1 MKLIALSKE
10 TIEKNGRFRP
20 FHNEVERKV
29 NSEAVSERTNF
40 WEVFRMR
47 QVTFLQRVVLI
58 TILAGLVVPSLAQQ
72 AQDPAVGDWLLKSDV
87 EGRPMNSL
95 LLITKD
101 SAGVYTGL
109 WSGFFGINKVDNL
122 KIEGGKISF
131 SQTNRFREQEMTSS
145 FTGTFKEGKLEGTLS
160 NDNGDIAFKG
170 ARMEMPSVI
179 GVWEFRRQRQDQEVV
194 SKLTVSRDTNGII
207 TASWQSEGEQ
217 GGSWEISNV
226 KYENEKLTFIRKNT
240 NPERPMEMTYSLA
253 AQGDI
258 LAGTATSQRGERQVE
273 GKRLNSELIGKWELT
288 LTSDRGDRKQL
299 LYVLP
304 DMTAMYGSMN
314 AGSVTYQQGKV
325 SFKYEITFGD
335 RTFSNE
341 FKGQLE
347 NGQLT
352 GEMSSD
358 RGTQQV
364 KGKKMTAVQ

>member
-1 MKLIALSKE
+1 MAHS
-10 TIEKNGRFRP
+10 
-20 FHNEVERKV
+20 
-29 NSEAVSERTNF
+29 
-40 WEVFRMR
+40 
-47 QVTFLQRVVLI
+47 TFLKRVLWI
-58 TILAGLVVPSLAQQ
+58 TLMAGLVVPAMAQQ
-72 AQDPAVGDWLLKSDV
+72 AQDPVVGDWLLKSDF
-87 EGRPMNSL
+87 EGRPMSSL
-95 LLITKD
+95 LLISKD
-101 SAGVYTGL
+101 AAGSYAGL

-122 KIEGGKISF
+122 KIEGDKISF
-131 SQTNRFREQEMTSS
+131 SQTSRFREQEMTSL
-145 FTGTFKEGKLEGTLS
+145 FTGTLKEGKLEGTLS

-194 SKLTVSRDTNGII
+194 SKLTVGRDAGGVI
-207 TASWQSEGEQ
+207 TVNWQGEREQ

-226 KYENEKLTFIRKNT
+226 KYENEKLTFTRKNT

-253 AQGDI
+253 VQGDT

-288 LTSDRGDRKQL
+288 LTSDRGERKQL

-314 AGSVTYQQGKV
+314 AGSVVYQEGKV
-325 SFKYEITFGD
+325 GFKYEITFGD

-341 FKGQLE
+341 FKGQLQ

-352 GEMSSD
+352 GEMISD

-364 KGKKMTAVQ
+364 KGQKMAAVQ